1 MCYCVLS
8 GAQDERRAPEG
19 LLNVQGAGATIA
31 RENATARALIAN
43 WRENATA
50 RGRRERA
57 GTETG
62 TEETGEKE
70 RGGDLAA
77 PRGTKSDVNAEGVA
91 AAAGTEG
98 TNEEIK
104 RGTEGMTGA
113 GGRTG
118 ITTKTGG
125 QRENGPGIKRAGE
138 RLMTG
143 DIKRTG
149 RGTERR
155 GRPNGPAGV
164 EAERRGT
171 KVEGKRKAGSGNE
184 ATAEKGT
191 GIETENSDLTDV
203 VVAKT
208 GATISESPVMIIV
221 NTVNADGVRAL
232 SNCRF

>member
-1 MCYCVLS
+1 M
-8 GAQDERRAPEG
+8 
-19 LLNVQGAGATIA
+19 
-31 RENATARALIAN
+31 
-43 WRENATA
+43 TA
-50 RGRRERA
+50 RGRRGRA

-62 TEETGEKE
+62 TEETGEKG

-77 PRGTKSDVNAEGVA
+77 PTGTKTDVNAEGVA

-98 TNEEIK
+98 TNEETK
-104 RGTEGMTGA
+104 RGTEGTTGA

-125 QRENGPGIKRAGE
+125 QRESGPGIKRAGE
-138 RLMTG
+138 RLTTG
-143 DIKRTG
+143 GIKTTG

-164 EAERRGT
+164 EAGRKDT
-171 KVEGKRKAGSGNE
+171 KVEGKRKAGSGSE
-184 ATAEKGT
+184 ATVEKGT

-203 VVAKT
+203 VVAKR
-208 GATISESPVMIIV
+208 GATISESPVTTIV
-221 NTVNADGVRAL
+221 NIVNADGVRAL